1 MAAFANINSTL
12 FAMNTSLLICQMFSK
27 IKDKLPKLL
36 TFHPLCDGVTSV
48 FLEGVAEGAIAVE
61 PTLLGQCHSCDCT
74 RRITVL
80 KIQPH
85 EVFDTQAVDIGIIS
99 NTLLG
104 EMATEIGAVGAD
116 GHRQLL
122 QGQVVLE
129 IESCRLAMLFQQSA
143 NITDV

>member
-1 MAAFANINSTL
+1 MAAIANINSTL
-12 FAMNTSLLICQMFSK
+12 FAMNTSLLKCQMFSK
-27 IKDKLPKLL
+27 IKDKLHKLL
-36 TFHPLCDGVTSV
+36 TFHPLCNGVTSV

-104 EMATEIGAVGAD
+104 EMATEIGQRSSTRLHGYKRSAF
-116 GHRQLL
+116 RQDSTI
-122 QGQVVLE
+122 QDSRQ
-129 IESCRLAMLFQQSA
+129 RP
-143 NITDV
+143 

>member
-1 MAAFANINSTL
+1 MVAIANINSTL
-12 FAMNTSLLICQMFSK
+12 FAMNTSLLKCQMFSK
-27 IKDKLPKLL
+27 IKDKLHKLL

-85 EVFDTQAVDIGIIS
+85 EDSGVVKTSSPSMIVATMLACATFSIS
-99 NTLLG
+99 
-104 EMATEIGAVGAD
+104 
-116 GHRQLL
+116 
-122 QGQVVLE
+122 
-129 IESCRLAMLFQQSA
+129 SCRKSQS
-143 NITDV
+143 